1 LDPADIRR
9 LDHAH
14 VWHPY
19 APAHTT
25 NLPVTATDGIH
36 LRLADGRR
44 VIRRH
49 ELLVGRRPRSRSAG

>member
-1 LDPADIRR
+1 MNTVQRRFLDPADIRR
-9 LDHAH
+9 LDYAH

-44 VIRRH
+44 VIDAM
-49 ELLVGRRPRSRSAG
+49 SS